1 MHMENKV
8 HNGNKLKLINLNLKQ
23 SSCMKIVLL
32 FVRYKRKLQEMLDED
47 EEIQTKKRKKISEV
61 SYIAF

>member
-1 MHMENKV
+1 M
-8 HNGNKLKLINLNLKQ
+8 Q
-23 SSCMKIVLL
+23 IVLL

>member
-1 MHMENKV
+1 M
-8 HNGNKLKLINLNLKQ
+8 Q
-23 SSCMKIVLL
+23 IVLL

-61 SYIAF
+61 SCIGF

>member
-1 MHMENKV
+1 
-8 HNGNKLKLINLNLKQ
+8 
-23 SSCMKIVLL
+23 MKIVLL

>member
-1 MHMENKV
+1 MHLENKV
-8 HNGNKLKLINLNLKQ
+8 PNGNKLKLINLNLKQ

>member
-1 MHMENKV
+1 M
-8 HNGNKLKLINLNLKQ
+8 Q
-23 SSCMKIVLL
+23 IVLL

-61 SYIAF
+61 SCIAF

>member
-1 MHMENKV
+1 MHMEYKV

-23 SSCMKIVLL
+23 SSCMKNVFL
-32 FVRYKRKLQEMLDED
+32 FVRYKRKLQEILDED

-61 SYIAF
+61 SCIAF